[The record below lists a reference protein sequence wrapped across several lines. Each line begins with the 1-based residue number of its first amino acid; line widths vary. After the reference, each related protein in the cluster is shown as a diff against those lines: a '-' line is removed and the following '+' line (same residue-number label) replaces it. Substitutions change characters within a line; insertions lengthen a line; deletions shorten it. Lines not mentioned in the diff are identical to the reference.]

1 MTSLLNVHLS
11 VREVV
16 NDVAS
21 SPPGPVV
28 PAAVGVVVWS
38 VVRAIRDVIE
48 TEKSNFGFFFCCKV
62 DIQIAFFICLF
73 FSCWLRPCKI
83 LKGVV

>member
-28 PAAVGVVVWS
+28 PATVVV
-38 VVRAIRDVIE
+38 VVVPW
-48 TEKSNFGFFFCCKV
+48 K
-62 DIQIAFFICLF
+62 QI
-73 FSCWLRPCKI
+73 
-83 LKGVV
+83 

>member
-48 TEKSNFGFFFCCKV
+48 TEKSNFGFYFLL
-62 DIQIAFFICLF
+62 Q
-73 FSCWLRPCKI
+73 SRYQNSI
-83 LKGVV
+83 LYLSSFQLLA